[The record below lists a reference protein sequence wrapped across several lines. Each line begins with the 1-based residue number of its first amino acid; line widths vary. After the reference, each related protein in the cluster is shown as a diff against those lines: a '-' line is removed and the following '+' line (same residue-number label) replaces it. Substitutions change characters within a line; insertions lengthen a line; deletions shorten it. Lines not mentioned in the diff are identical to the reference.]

1 MGNIQSRLSH
11 RLAAGRGDA
20 LPLGPRMP
28 SALQAAVGWAL
39 RPLPFMDRCYARYGE
54 SVTLRV
60 RTRRPWV
67 FLTDP
72 DHQAA

>member
-20 LPLGPRMP
+20 LPPGSRMP
-28 SALQAAVGWAL
+28 SALQAVGWAL

-54 SVTLRV
+54 SFTLRV
-60 RTRRPWV
+60 RTRRPRV

-72 DHQAA
+72 DHPTA